1 MYFKHH
7 KIRITYTETSPL
19 SYSIFTET
27 FPRRILLNLKSKED
41 IAKIVIVTFLDQ
53 WLFTFIENVN
63 CGFNQST
70 SVYFCLNEPN

>member
-7 KIRITYTETSPL
+7 KIIVTYTETSPL
-19 SYSIFTET
+19 SYSIFTGFT
-27 FPRRILLNLKSKED
+27 HIT
-41 IAKIVIVTFLDQ
+41 KIVIVTFLDQ

-63 CGFNQST
+63 FGFNQST